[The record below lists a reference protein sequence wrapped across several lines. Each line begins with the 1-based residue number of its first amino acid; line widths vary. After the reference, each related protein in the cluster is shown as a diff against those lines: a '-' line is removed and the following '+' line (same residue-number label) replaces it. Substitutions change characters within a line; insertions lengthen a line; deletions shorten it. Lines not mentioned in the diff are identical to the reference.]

1 MNIGFSL
8 RKNFDF
14 VQKLLPVPYGFLES
28 DIKTIRF
35 LGEGELEVELSR
47 SMELGEGFI
56 VPNKLVQ
63 KKIFPIIGI
72 SGLLMQD
79 YLNDSL
85 GSFGPAIED
94 LVQESIMRNIRHFVF
109 YIPKDSA
116 EVVDVLPM
124 FNKDLKPLAEDHTD
138 LQLNY
143 DTLTPLPYLKGLLAE
158 CSENGEIASCADK
171 FDDVF
176 VFDISCDDDK
186 FEMSFSPDIVEDNGG
201 IEPDLYCELQLKMSV
216 SSMSPAQILGNI
228 PAKCIGCSFTLPQNF
243 AKGKYS
249 DKPAREVYDYV
260 FKFMAMLREEGKN
273 WHSAYKSMLDWDKC
287 NGKVWEFLSGALA
300 LLLNEESGENLW
312 TLQDIYRSLNE
323 MFNEASKVSASFKKN
338 IGKCLGYMLVWQ
350 AFGCRTCEHLPD

>member
-8 RKNFDF
+8 RKNFEF
-14 VQKLLPVPYGFLES
+14 VKKLLPVPYGFLET

-35 LGEGELEVELSR
+35 LGEGELEVELSH
-47 SMELGEGFI
+47 SMELGDGFI
-56 VPNKLVQ
+56 VPQKLVQ

-72 SGLLMQD
+72 SGLLMKD

-124 FNKDLKPLAEDHTD
+124 FDKDLKPLAEDHTD

-158 CSENGEIASCADK
+158 CSENGETSSCTNK

-176 VFDISCDDDK
+176 VLDISCNDDK
-186 FEMSFSPDIVEDNGG
+186 FEMIFSPDLSEDNGG
-201 IEPDLYCELQLKMSV
+201 LESDLYCELQLKMSV
-216 SSMSPAQILGNI
+216 SSMSPAQIIGNI

-249 DKPAREVYDYV
+249 DKSAREVYDYV
-260 FKFMAMLREEGKN
+260 CKFMIMLREEGKN
-273 WHSAYKSMLDWDKC
+273 WYSAYKSMLDWDKC
-287 NGKVWEFLSGALA
+287 SGKVWEFLSGTLG
-300 LLLNEESGENLW
+300 LLLHGDGGEIVW
-312 TLQDIYRSLNE
+312 TIQDIYRSLNE
-323 MFNEASKVSASFKKN
+323 MFSEASKVSSSFKKN

>member
-56 VPNKLVQ
+56 VPQKLVQ
-63 KKIFPIIGI
+63 KKIFPVIGI

-143 DTLTPLPYLKGLLAE
+143 DTLTPLPYLKGLLAA
-158 CSENGEIASCADK
+158 CSENGEIDSCADK

-186 FEMSFSPDIVEDNGG
+186 FEMSFSPDLVEGDGG
-201 IEPDLYCELQLKMSV
+201 MEPDLYCELQLKMPV
-216 SSMSPAQILGNI
+216 SSMSPSQMLGNI

-249 DKPAREVYDYV
+249 DKSAREVYDYV
-260 FKFMAMLREEGKN
+260 CKFMAMLREEGKN

-287 NGKVWEFLSGALA
+287 TGKVWEFLSGALA
-300 LLLNEESGENLW
+300 LRLNEESGGNLW
-312 TLQDIYRSLNE
+312 TIQDIYRILNE
-323 MFNEASKVSASFKKN
+323 MFSEASKVSASFKKN

>member
-1 MNIGFSL
+1 MNLGFSL
-8 RKNFDF
+8 RKNFEF
-14 VQKLLPVPYGFLES
+14 VQKLIPVPYGFLET
-28 DIKTIRF
+28 DISTIRF
-35 LGEGELEVELSR
+35 LGEGELEVELSHA
-47 SMELGEGFI
+47 MELGDGFI
-56 VPNKLVQ
+56 VPKKLVQ

-85 GSFGPAIED
+85 GSFGPSIEA

-109 YIPKDSA
+109 YIPSDSA

-124 FNKDLKPLAEDHTD
+124 FDKDLKPLAEDHTD

-158 CSENGEIASCADK
+158 CSENGEIESCSDK

-176 VFDISCDDDK
+176 VSDISCDGDK
-186 FEMSFSPDIVEDNGG
+186 FEMSFSPDIAENNGG
-201 IEPDLYCELQLKMSV
+201 VEPDLYCELQLKMPV
-216 SSMSPAQILGNI
+216 SSMSPSQIIGNI
-228 PAKCIGCSFTLPQNF
+228 PVKCIGCSFTLPQNF

-249 DKPAREVYDYV
+249 DKSAREVYDYV
-260 FKFMAMLREEGKN
+260 CKFMTMLREEEKD
-273 WHSAYKSMLDWDKC
+273 WSSAYKSMLDWDKC
-287 NGKVWEFLSGALA
+287 TGKVWEFLSGTLG
-300 LLLNEESGENLW
+300 LLFASDGGENRC
-312 TLQDIYRSLNE
+312 TIQDIYRSLHE
-323 MFNEASKVSASFKKN
+323 MFNEASKLSVSFKKN